1 MKYFIILLSII
12 IYHYLSL
19 SIIIYHYLSLSMD
32 KIIEIYYYKLI
43 DETIIDYNP
52 IQFFH
57 NLS

>member
-1 MKYFIILLSII
+1 MKYFIIL
-12 IYHYLSL
+12 L